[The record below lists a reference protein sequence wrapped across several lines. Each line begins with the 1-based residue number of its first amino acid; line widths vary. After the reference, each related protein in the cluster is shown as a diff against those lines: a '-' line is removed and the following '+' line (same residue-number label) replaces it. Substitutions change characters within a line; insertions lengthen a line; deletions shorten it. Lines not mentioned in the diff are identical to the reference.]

1 MVGGVVFMCRVYILI
16 KTFMQRS
23 EKNNIIVSR
32 GENIDLIIIVFF
44 YINVDVSISMH
55 APRLISQALKLTTM

>member
-1 MVGGVVFMCRVYILI
+1 
-16 KTFMQRS
+16 MQRS

-44 YINVDVSISMH
+44 YINVDVSINVCT
-55 APRLISQALKLTTM
+55 PRLISQALKLTTM

>member
-1 MVGGVVFMCRVYILI
+1 MCRVYILI

-23 EKNNIIVSR
+23 ENNNIIVSR
-32 GENIDLIIIVFF
+32 GEDIDLIIIVFF
-44 YINVDVSISMH
+44 YINVDVSINVC